1 MSLGVQNLQVE
12 VDAQYIKGMLNEP
25 DLQPNTTLNR
35 WIQGVL
41 MFDFKLIHVVP
52 ADKHR
57 GPDALSRRERAE
69 GESVEDDDDSLL
81 DFLVTAGAILERGRL
96 CDRQASTNV
105 ETTDP
110 KARLWHSTSG

>member
-1 MSLGVQNLQVE
+1 MRE
-12 VDAQYIKGMLNEP
+12 VNI
-25 DLQPNTTLNR
+25 DL
-35 WIQGVL
+35 
-41 MFDFKLIHVVP
+41 
-52 ADKHR
+52 
-57 GPDALSRRERAE
+57 RERLAAMCTA
-69 GESVEDDDDSLL
+69 SHSCQKATKVRYVVKVEDDDDSLL